1 MTWPKILIWYSSYDL
16 ILKYPVFDEQVYI
29 TGCRLQAENSVPR
42 DECTQFD
49 VGATRLRCWSDATS
63 MLGQRNLGWGDVP
76 WGCKG
81 RATQPTFVYHIWVIY
96 HLLRVEVHKHAKK
109 ELGQYPAILT
119 EQTLLIKDLLYGLYL
134 PFFYESLA
142 WDFYPRRALI
152 FKEVTGIFEDAQR
165 FLR

>member
-1 MTWPKILIWYSSYDL
+1 MTWSLNTLFSTSRYVL
-16 ILKYPVFDEQVYI
+16 QVA
-29 TGCRLQAENSVPR
+29 GCRLKIQYLAMSAR
-42 DECTQFD
+42 SSMLGRHDFD
-49 VGATRLRCWSDATS
+49 VEAS